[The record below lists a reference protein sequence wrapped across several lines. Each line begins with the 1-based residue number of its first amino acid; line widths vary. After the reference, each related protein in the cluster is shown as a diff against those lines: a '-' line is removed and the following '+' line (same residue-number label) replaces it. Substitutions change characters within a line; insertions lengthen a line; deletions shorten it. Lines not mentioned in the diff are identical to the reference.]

1 MMRYGLALAL
11 MLGAAPVMAAHCPQ
25 DMAKIDAALA
35 ASSTELSDEDLASV
49 KELRAKGEALHEDGD
64 HAASVE
70 ELGKAM
76 EILGIE

>member
-1 MMRYGLALAL
+1 MTRYALAAAL
-11 MLGAAPVMAAHCPQ
+11 ILAAAPVMAAHCPQ

-35 ASSTELSDEDLASV
+35 ASSAELSEEDLAQV
-49 KELRAKGEALHEDGD
+49 KELRAKGEELHEAGD